1 MERIILSTA
10 QKALKINLNENVYGT
25 FAEIGA
31 GQEVVRHFFR
41 AGGASGT
48 VAKTMSA
55 YDKDFSDAIYGRE
68 VDGRYVTENRLR
80 KMLDH
85 EYSLIE
91 QRLSRDRYP
100 DKCFFAFSNTIATIN
115 FTKKFKG
122 HGWMGMRFQL
132 NPGQPPNDIIFHI
145 RMKEEEA
152 YLQQETV
159 GIMGVNLIYAAFHIR
174 NNAQEILRSLYD
186 NIARY
191 KIEIDMIHFEGPDF
205 KDVDNR
211 LMSLQLIKNGM
222 TDAVIFGPEGKNI
235 LPAALLY
242 KKNILALRGSFR
254 PATKVNIDM
263 IKKGYGYFVQE
274 RKVDREKLVV
284 LFEITLNNL
293 KAEGE
298 IDEQDFLDRAEILC
312 SLGQTVLISNY
323 QQYYKLVEYFSRYTE
338 ERMGLIMGVTNLKD
352 LFDERYYRDLKGGIL
367 EAFGILYSTDLK
379 MYIYPS
385 QPTKDAD
392 LETSENIQ
400 IHPRLRPLFDYLQ
413 FNRRVID
420 ITNYDPEIL
429 QIFSRDVLQKIKK
442 GQKGWEK
449 ALPAY
454 VDNIIRDKHLF
465 GYQPESSSKKENK
478 GNQKGEQK
486 RERKGEA
493 ELNHPDYSSTFDQGC
508 ND

>member
-1 MERIILSTA
+1 MERIVLTTT
-10 QKALKINLNENVYGT
+10 QKALKINLNENIYGT

-55 YDKDFSDAIYGRE
+55 YDKDFSDAIYGKE
-68 VDGRYVTENRLR
+68 IDGRYVTEQRLR
-80 KMLDH
+80 KMLEH
-85 EYSLIE
+85 EYGLIE
-91 QRLSRDRYP
+91 QRLSRDKFP
-100 DKCFFAFSNTIATIN
+100 NKCYFAFANTIATIN

-122 HGWMGMRFQL
+122 HGWMGLRFQL
-132 NPGQPPNDIIFHI
+132 DPDQEPNDVIFHI
-145 RMKEEEA
+145 RMKEEES
-152 YLQQETV
+152 YLQQETI
-159 GIMGVNLIYAAFHIR
+159 GIMGVNLIYGCFHIR
-174 NNAQEILRSLYD
+174 NNPEELLRSLYD
-186 NIARY
+186 NIAKY
-191 KIEIDMIHFEGPDF
+191 KIEIDMIHFEGPEF
-205 KDVDNR
+205 RNVDNR

-222 TDAVIFGPEGKNI
+222 TDAVIFGPEGNNI

-263 IKKGYGYFVQE
+263 IKKGFGYFVDE
-274 RKVDREKLVV
+274 RKVDRENLVV

-323 QQYYKLVEYFSRYTE
+323 QQYYKLVEYFTRYTE
-338 ERMGLIMGVTNLKD
+338 ERMGLIMGVTNLED

-379 MYIYPS
+379 IYIYPS
-385 QPTKDAD
+385 QPSQEDEIA
-392 LETSENIQ
+392 TSKTVK
-400 IHPRLRPLFDYLQ
+400 IHPRLKPLYEYLS

-420 ITNYDPEIL
+420 IENYDPQIL
-429 QIFSRDVLQKIKK
+429 QIFSRDVLQKIRN
-442 GQKGWEK
+442 GEKGWEK
-449 ALPAY
+449 SLPAY
-454 VDNIIRDKHLF
+454 VDNIIRDKKLF
-465 GYQPESSSKKENK
+465 GYDPDNGKEDSTTKKIKE
-478 GNQKGEQK
+478 
-486 RERKGEA
+486 EA
-493 ELNHPDYSSTFDQGC
+493 N
-508 ND
+508 

>member
-1 MERIILSTA
+1 MERIIYTTQ
-10 QKALKINLNENVYGT
+10 QKALKVNLNQNIYGT

-68 VDGRYVTENRLR
+68 PDNRYVTENRLR
-80 KMLDH
+80 RMLEH

-91 QRLSRDRYP
+91 QRLSRDKYP
-100 DKCFFAFSNTIATIN
+100 DRCFFAFSNTIATIN
-115 FTKKFKG
+115 FTRKFKG
-122 HGWMGMRFQL
+122 HGWMGLRFQL
-132 NPGQPPNDIIFHI
+132 DPNQEPNDVIFHI

-152 YLQQETV
+152 ALQQETI
-159 GIMGVNLIYAAFHIR
+159 GHMGVNLIYGCFNIR
-174 NNAQEILRSLYD
+174 NNPEELLRSLYD
-186 NIARY
+186 NIAHY
-191 KIEIDMIHFEGPDF
+191 KMEIDMIHFEGPEF
-205 KDVDNR
+205 SQVDNR

-254 PATKVNIDM
+254 PVTKVNIDM
-263 IKKGYGYFVQE
+263 LKKGYKYFAEE
-274 RKVDREKLVV
+274 RKVEPENIEV

-323 QQYYKLVEYFSRYTE
+323 QQYYKLVEYFTRYTE
-338 ERMGLIMGVTNLKD
+338 ERLGLIMGVTNLTE

-379 MYIYPS
+379 LYVYPS
-385 QPTKDAD
+385 QPTTDAE
-392 LETSENIQ
+392 LETSESVK
-400 IHPRLRPLFDYLQ
+400 IHPRLRPLYEYLQ
-413 FNRRVID
+413 FNRRIRD
-420 ITNYDPEIL
+420 IETFDPEIL
-429 QIFSRDVLQKIKK
+429 QIFSRDILKRIKS
-442 GQKGWEK
+442 GEVGWEN

-454 VDNIIRDKHLF
+454 VDNIIRDKGLF
-465 GYQPESSSKKENK
+465 GYSTDVPE
-478 GNQKGEQK
+478 
-486 RERKGEA
+486 EA
-493 ELNHPDYSSTFDQGC
+493 EEEEALEKKQ
-508 ND
+508 

>member
-1 MERIILSTA
+1 MERIILTTP
-10 QKALKINLNENVYGT
+10 QKALKINLNEDIYGT

-68 VDGRYVTENRLR
+68 IDGRYVTENRLR
-80 KMLDH
+80 KMLEH

-91 QRLSRDRYP
+91 QRLSRDKFPNKLY
-100 DKCFFAFSNTIATIN
+100 FAFSNTVATIN

-122 HGWMGMRFQL
+122 HGWMGLRFQL
-132 NPGQPPNDIIFHI
+132 EPDQEPNDIIFHI

-152 YLQQETV
+152 YLQQETI
-159 GIMGVNLIYAAFHIR
+159 GIMGVNLIYGAFHIR
-174 NNAQEILRSLYD
+174 NNPQELLRSLYD
-186 NIARY
+186 NIAKY
-191 KIEIDMIHFEGPDF
+191 KIEIDMIHFEGPEF
-205 KDVDNR
+205 REVDNR

-323 QQYYKLVEYFSRYTE
+323 QQYYKLVEYFTRYTE
-338 ERMGLIMGVTNLKD
+338 ERMGLIMGVTNLLD
-352 LFDERYYRDLKGGIL
+352 LFDESYYRDLKGGIL

-385 QPTKDAD
+385 QPTEGSE
-392 LETSENIQ
+392 LETSKNLH
-400 IHPRLRPLFDYLQ
+400 IHPRLKPLYDYLM
-413 FNRRVID
+413 FNRRIVDID
-420 ITNYDPEIL
+420 NYDPEIL
-429 QIFSRDVLQKIKK
+429 QIFSRDVLQKIKN
-442 GQKGWEK
+442 GEEGWEK
-449 ALPAY
+449 SLPAY
-454 VDNIIRDKHLF
+454 VDNIIRDKRLF
-465 GYQPESSSKKENK
+465 GYKPADERENEEEKVEEESSKN
-478 GNQKGEQK
+478 
-486 RERKGEA
+486 
-493 ELNHPDYSSTFDQGC
+493 
-508 ND
+508 

>member
-1 MERIILSTA
+1 MERVVLTTS
-10 QKALKINLNENVYGT
+10 QKALKINLNENIYGT

-41 AGGASGT
+41 SGGASGT

-55 YDKDFSDAIYGRE
+55 YDKDFSDAIYGNE
-68 VDGRYVTENRLR
+68 PDGRYVTESRLR
-80 KMLDH
+80 KMLSH
-85 EYSLIE
+85 EYGLIE
-91 QRLSRDRYP
+91 ERISRERFP
-100 DKCFFAFSNTIATIN
+100 DKCYFAFANTVATIG

-122 HGWMGMRFQL
+122 HGWMGLRFQL
-132 NPGQPPNDIIFHI
+132 SPDQAPNDVIFHI
-145 RMKEEEA
+145 RMKEEES
-152 YLQQETV
+152 YLQQETI
-159 GIMGVNLIYAAFHIR
+159 GIMGVNLIYGCFHIR
-174 NNAQEILRSLYD
+174 NNPRELLKSLYD
-186 NIARY
+186 NIAKY
-191 KIEIDMIHFEGPDF
+191 KIEIDMIHFEGPEF

-263 IKKGYGYFVQE
+263 IKKGYRYFVNE
-274 RKVDREKLVV
+274 RRVDREKLVV

-323 QQYYKLVEYFSRYTE
+323 QQYFKLVEYFSRYTD
-338 ERMGLIMGVTNLKD
+338 ERMGLIMGVTNLKE
-352 LFDERYYRDLKGGIL
+352 LFDDKYYRELKGGIL

-379 MYIYPS
+379 LYVYPS
-385 QPTKDAD
+385 QPTESDE
-392 LETSENIQ
+392 LETSKTVK
-400 IHPRLRPLFDYLQ
+400 IHPRLKPLYEYLL

-420 ITNYDPEIL
+420 IENYDPEIL
-429 QIFSRDVLQKIKK
+429 QIFSRDVLQKIKD
-442 GQKGWEK
+442 GESGWEK

-454 VDNIIRDKHLF
+454 VDNIIRDKKLF
-465 GYQPESSSKKENK
+465 GYNPGNYEDSEHPEIKE
-478 GNQKGEQK
+478 E
-486 RERKGEA
+486 
-493 ELNHPDYSSTFDQGC
+493 PSV
-508 ND
+508 